1 MTYYNNGTFETE
13 DEETMKELLRIID
26 EVGLGTATCGE
37 ADQYRLDDKF
47 YLELTDCIGDIEVSL
62 KEIVDVCEK
71 ADLKISFLITYC
83 GDAEGAYSY
92 LNGVYETLG
101 EEELHLRNVS
111 NESLFAEIAR
121 RGLFQ
126 SAEIMRTDYNCG
138 SFEAESEEDL
148 KKLIRVINEIGLGTA
163 RYSEND
169 IDNCD
174 GKCRLKVSG
183 CIGNLEESLANITEV
198 CKKAGLKISFYI
210 SYCGEAEGAYS
221 YQNGIYKEIAA
232 Y

>member
-47 YLELTDCIGDIEVSL
+47 YLDLTDCIGDIEVSL

-111 NESLFAEIAR
+111 NESLIAEIAR
-121 RGLFQ
+121 R
-126 SAEIMRTDYNCG
+126 G

>member
-1 MTYYNNGTFETE
+1 
-13 DEETMKELLRIID
+13 
-26 EVGLGTATCGE
+26 
-37 ADQYRLDDKF
+37 
-47 YLELTDCIGDIEVSL
+47 
-62 KEIVDVCEK
+62 
-71 ADLKISFLITYC
+71 
-83 GDAEGAYSY
+83 
-92 LNGVYETLG
+92 
-101 EEELHLRNVS
+101 
-111 NESLFAEIAR
+111 
-121 RGLFQ
+121 
-126 SAEIMRTDYNCG
+126 MRTDYNSG

-198 CKKAGLKISFYI
+198 CKKASLKISFYI

-221 YQNGIYKEIAA
+221 YQNGIYNEIAA

>member
-111 NESLFAEIAR
+111 NESLIAEIAR

-163 RYSEND
+163 RYSVPLLTGSLTYLGKLVRELLHTTIGTPVIDFVTGTDDETAAQSRVFLRLEDHIVSLIFLLYKITD
-169 IDNCD
+169 I
-174 GKCRLKVSG
+174 L
-183 CIGNLEESLANITEV
+183 
-198 CKKAGLKISFYI
+198 
-210 SYCGEAEGAYS
+210 
-221 YQNGIYKEIAA
+221 
-232 Y
+232 

>member
-1 MTYYNNGTFETE
+1 
-13 DEETMKELLRIID
+13 
-26 EVGLGTATCGE
+26 
-37 ADQYRLDDKF
+37 
-47 YLELTDCIGDIEVSL
+47 
-62 KEIVDVCEK
+62 
-71 ADLKISFLITYC
+71 
-83 GDAEGAYSY
+83 
-92 LNGVYETLG
+92 
-101 EEELHLRNVS
+101 
-111 NESLFAEIAR
+111 
-121 RGLFQ
+121 
-126 SAEIMRTDYNCG
+126 MRTDYNSG

-148 KKLIRVINEIGLGTA
+148 KKLILVI
-163 RYSEND
+163 
-169 IDNCD
+169 NCD

>member
-1 MTYYNNGTFETE
+1 
-13 DEETMKELLRIID
+13 
-26 EVGLGTATCGE
+26 
-37 ADQYRLDDKF
+37 
-47 YLELTDCIGDIEVSL
+47 
-62 KEIVDVCEK
+62 
-71 ADLKISFLITYC
+71 
-83 GDAEGAYSY
+83 
-92 LNGVYETLG
+92 
-101 EEELHLRNVS
+101 
-111 NESLFAEIAR
+111 
-121 RGLFQ
+121 
-126 SAEIMRTDYNCG
+126 MRTDYNCG

-183 CIGNLEESLANITEV
+183 YIGNLEESLANITEV